1 MVNEKL
7 SLLLRSTAVV
17 IDDDIDSKESSISK
31 LITKLEAE
39 GILFVK
45 LKDVRD
51 DIDSFSNVSF
61 IILDW
66 KLEQPDSTLGLFGSA
81 LTSFYRERVVEFI
94 KKITRTFYIPIL
106 IFSAENV
113 DLIKEQLNN
122 ADALK
127 HALETGQIGV
137 YNKTDLLSKNVK
149 KQLNLWLEHNQ
160 SAQLF
165 KHLDRIIKST
175 EHKFFNEF
183 DLCNP
188 RWPNFVY
195 NTIAEDKPV
204 DINGEFQEFLLS
216 SFSSRIQT
224 EKFDGKFSKRCKLL
238 PQDIL
243 KIYSSIKFLSYDA
256 NLPDGA
262 YCGDIYRGELPKNQ
276 DKYIINITAACDIR
290 KGKCLIIKG
299 NCVSTKNFD
308 KIDKVSEHTIFHINN
323 HDSIV
328 FNFNNYER
336 QKLKNINEIIVS
348 EIKYKRIGR
357 LLHPYIT
364 NLQDRFSMFLIRRGS
379 TKNPKYYK

>member
-1 MVNEKL
+1 MTNEKI
-7 SLLLRSTAVV
+7 SLFLKSTAVV
-17 IDDDIDSKESSISK
+17 IDDEIDLPQSKIAK
-31 LITKLEAE
+31 LVKRLETE
-39 GILFVK
+39 GTLFVK
-45 LKDVRD
+45 LKDIQD
-51 DIDSFSNVSF
+51 DIYSFANVSY

-66 KLEQPDSTLGLFGSA
+66 KLEISNLNSSLSGSA
-81 LTSFYRERVVEFI
+81 LSNYYRERVIEFI
-94 KKITRTFYIPIL
+94 KKITQTFYIPIL
-106 IFSAENV
+106 IFSAESVNLIQERLSNV
-113 DLIKEQLNN
+113 EM
-122 ADALK
+122 LK
-127 HALETGQIGV
+127 HALDTGRISV
-137 YNKTDLLSKNVK
+137 YNKEDLISKNVK
-149 KQLNLWLEHNQ
+149 KQLNSWLIKNQ

-188 RWPNFVY
+188 KWPNFVY
-195 NTIAEDKPV
+195 NTISKDSPV
-204 DINGEFQEFLLS
+204 DINGEFQEFLLT

-224 EKFDGKFSKRCKLL
+224 EKFDSKFLKHCKLS

-243 KIYSSIKFLSYDA
+243 KIYSSIKYLSYDA

-262 YCGDIYRGELPKNQ
+262 YCGDIYKGELPDDQ

-290 KGKCLIIKG
+290 KNKCLIIKG
-299 NCVSTKNFD
+299 KSISTKNFN

-336 QKLKNINEIIVS
+336 LKLNNINEISVGP
-348 EIKYKRIGR
+348 IKYKRIGR

-364 NLQDRFSMFLIRRGS
+364 NLQDRFSRFLIRRGS
-379 TKNPKYYK
+379 TKNPKY